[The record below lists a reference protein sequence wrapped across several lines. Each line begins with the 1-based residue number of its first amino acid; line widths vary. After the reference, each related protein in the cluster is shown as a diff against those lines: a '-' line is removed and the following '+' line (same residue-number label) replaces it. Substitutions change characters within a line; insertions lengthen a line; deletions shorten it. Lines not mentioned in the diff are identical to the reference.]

1 MNSENKPDKPGDK
14 PDHPKKI
21 VFFIDKQKFETT
33 DPNSTPRSLLTL
45 AGEDPAETTL
55 VLKDKG
61 GELKKYTNLDEPIIL
76 EEGMHFVVFHNKPT
90 PVS

>member
-1 MNSENKPDKPGDK
+1 MSATNTPEGPGGK
-14 PDHPKKI
+14 QDHPKKI

-33 DPNSTPRSLLTL
+33 DPNQTPRSLLTL

-55 VLKDKG
+55 VLKEKG